1 MKKLLLGVI
10 LLLSVHICTAQETF
24 VKKYT
29 SMISKKQGV
38 LQPWEKADI
47 TVVFNPNGV
56 RDIVIYYTNGSSLT
70 LHQITGAEEGKTK
83 GGDGYQ
89 IVRCIDEDGSKLA
102 VQLFDD
108 DTCMRILI
116 AEGYFVEFHND

>member
-1 MKKLLLGVI
+1 M
-10 LLLSVHICTAQETF
+10 CTFAQETF

-29 SMISKKQGV
+29 SMISKKANV
-38 LQPWEKADI
+38 LQPWEKTDV

-56 RDIVIYYTNGSSLT
+56 RDIVIYYTNGGSLT
-70 LHQITGAEEGKTK
+70 LHQISGAEEGKTK
-83 GGDGYQ
+83 DGDGYQ
-89 IVRCIDEDGSKLA
+89 IVRCIDQDGGKLA